1 MFTQPKEDHVTNKEE
16 VKKQGAAC
24 YRWDFALSFD
34 ETVLWYKSQEDE
46 NGGVVPARPP
56 KVGDKKLSPYL
67 DIVKK
72 LLEAELTDLAD
83 SWVFQIESTG
93 QDPDGTLKN
102 LHVQGRA
109 RFKKRVRKTQIL
121 NEEYLTGS
129 TYGAFYRASWSP
141 TSSNC
146 KNFDY
151 VLKEDTRVYG
161 PWADKKLFLGKSLLK
176 PHQLTPWMDELINEI
191 ESHGDIM
198 DDDYFREIIHIQDV
212 VGGNMK
218 TSFVRYC
225 LHKYKDRIA
234 YINPFG
240 TANQISSSF
249 AKVGARDV
257 YILDLPRSFKTS
269 SGYHA
274 NYADLCNII
283 EKLKDGIISSSM
295 YGEGQTLLMDPPM
308 IMIFS
313 NWPLESY
320 LGEFFSRDRIATL
333 ELSTCDE
340 DSTVS
345 T

>member
-1 MFTQPKEDHVTNKEE
+1 MTKKEE
-16 VKKQGAAC
+16 KKQGAAC
-24 YRWDFALSFD
+24 YRWDFVLSFD
-34 ETVLWYKSQEDE
+34 SDVLWIGQ
-46 NGGVVPARPP
+46 NGEPETRQP
-56 KVGDKKLSPYL
+56 KVGDKMSPFL
-67 DIVKK
+67 NIVKNI
-72 LLEAELTDLAD
+72 LEAELSDLAD
-83 SWVFQIESTG
+83 SWVFQIESTA
-93 QDPDGTLKN
+93 QEDDGTYKN

-121 NEEYLTGS
+121 NEEYLTGAID
-129 TYGAFYRASWSP
+129 AFYRASWSP

-151 VLKEDTRVYG
+151 VLKEETRVYG
-161 PWADKKLFLGKSLLK
+161 PWADKKIFLGASLLK
-176 PHQLTPWMDELINEI
+176 PNQLMPWMNELIDEI
-191 ESHGDIM
+191 DFHGEVM
-198 DDDYFREIIHIQDV
+198 DDAYFREIIHIQDV
-212 VGGNMK
+212 LGGNMK

-225 LHKYKDRIA
+225 LHKYKDKIA

-257 YILDLPRSFKTS
+257 YILDLPRSFRTS
-269 SGYHA
+269 SGYHS

-295 YGEGQTLLMDPPM
+295 YGEGQTLLMEPPM

-320 LGEFFSRDRIATL
+320 HGEYFSRDRIRRL
-333 ELSTCDE
+333 ILSPMGVDHAMDDE
-340 DSTVS
+340 RNI
-345 T
+345 